1 MNANK
6 DDLFIL
12 IGPDRNDIIRLVETQ
27 LKDVVSV
34 NFVKYKLKGINNPPG
49 WKRSGE
55 WNPETTDPGD
65 YDFPFGRVGVIDE
78 LAMSTWFPILKTNSR
93 EEAAAF
99 FGLHILAHFAG
110 IDHDIDCGCP
120 TADESG
126 WTACGLGFTNSMEG
140 SENFNICGPWSKGT
154 FTGFKSIK
162 ELILGKN
169 YVPYTD
175 EDWKVFDT
183 SDERQKLCD
192 FLR

>member
-1 MNANK
+1 
-6 DDLFIL
+6 
-12 IGPDRNDIIRLVETQ
+12 
-27 LKDVVSV
+27 VVSL
-34 NFVKYKLKGINNPPG
+34 N
-49 WKRSGE
+49 R
-55 WNPETTDPGD
+55 T
-65 YDFPFGRVGVIDE
+65 GVVSYTGF
-78 LAMSTWFPILKTNSR
+78 ST
-93 EEAAAF
+93 
-99 FGLHILAHFAG
+99 
-110 IDHDIDCGCP
+110 

-175 EDWKVFDT
+175 VDWKVFDT